1 MEMESHKNACRNHRL
16 PIKKMKFQ
24 SIEVI
29 INIVSMVDPYH
40 FTQNHRPK
48 TNRVRWA
55 IANCKKTQVET
66 KATNKFT
73 KL

>member
-1 MEMESHKNACRNHRL
+1 
-16 PIKKMKFQ
+16 MKFQ

-29 INIVSMVDPYH
+29 SNLVSMIDPYH
-40 FTQNHRPK
+40 FSQKKRPK
-48 TNRVRWA
+48 TNNNRVRWA
-55 IANCKKTQVET
+55 ISNCKKIQIET

>member
-1 MEMESHKNACRNHRL
+1 MLEKWHRL

-29 INIVSMVDPYH
+29 SNLVIMSNPYH
-40 FTQNHRPK
+40 FTQKHRPK
-48 TNRVRWA
+48 TNNNRARWA
-55 IANCKKTQVET
+55 IANCKKMQIET